1 MQHNE
6 LTHKVR
12 ATTNA
17 LTHIWG
23 FDGWQNYMLAHVLAA
38 YLTFKPA
45 ALLKEVIALSLT
57 MPDQQQS
64 LDHMLLTNL
73 QDLLTQP
80 LHGAAIIMGIGLSFS
95 QYKRLIF
102 YLGKDPH
109 NPQNCPLH
117 LSTGM
122 SSTPTH

>member
-1 MQHNE
+1 MQRDE
-6 LTHKVR
+6 LAAKVS
-12 ATTNA
+12 ATTTA
-17 LTHIWG
+17 LTQIWG
-23 FDGWQNYMLAHVLAA
+23 FDGRQHYALARVLAA
-38 YLTFKPA
+38 YFTFKPA
-45 ALLKEVIALSLT
+45 ALLEEVVALSLT
-57 MPDQQQS
+57 VPDREQS
-64 LDHMLLTNL
+64 LDRVLLADL

-80 LHGAAIIMGIGLSFS
+80 LRGAAIIAGVGLSFS

-109 NPQNCPLH
+109 DPQNRPLH